1 MTVNF
6 DELISNFKKL
16 GVVKG
21 DVLLVHSSYKSFGG
35 VEGGPQTVIN
45 ALKSILTEDGTLIV
59 PTFNYDFCQG
69 KSYDVK
75 TTPSKMGIITEIV
88 RADPNSKRTL
98 DPVFSFAILGKHRD
112 YLTNL
117 ENDHS
122 FGANSVFEKL
132 RELDAKIMIIGL
144 AYNESVTFFHHIE
157 ETQRCDYRY
166 FKEFRGK
173 IIDYENT
180 ERDCKITLFV
190 RDIERG
196 VQNSVD
202 TMGLIMEQENIVKKI
217 IIGKSEIKLM
227 KANDV
232 YKRTV
237 AEMKKNPHILIKFKK
252 ERTNFC

>member
-75 TTPSKMGIITEIV
+75 RTPSKMGIITEIV

-252 ERTNFC
+252 E